1 MLGTV
6 EKISYDGEFVRLVE
20 LRLPLRGVPR
30 GQLLS
35 IRTCERIGQGSFGT
49 VYRAV
54 CDGYPRLALKI
65 ATGKNARLR
74 QELEVLS
81 KVCTKGKL
89 LLPRFEFGAI
99 NKAGD
104 LIVVGMELCV
114 PCTLHD
120 LLLMTRLTNEADML
134 FIAYQVLQAV
144 ASVHEQRCIHRDIK
158 LQNFVFDL
166 DGNLKLIDFGL
177 ASSVWNPPPGDVVA
191 GTVSFMAPEM
201 AHNALHRDQR
211 VTVGASAD
219 IWSAGI
225 VLFSIFTQRNPYPPN
240 ASSLTSPDSD
250 DEDNDEEGENGNG
263 GAAGATSTT
272 TPVSKTLKKENLRLL
287 RRVAAGDWQWPVGSS
302 VSHELR
308 QLVEFILVRDPSRRP
323 DILAILS
330 KPIWNSRR
338 RAPPAAVTAF
348 LGVQDDLLLSHD
360 EAHLLRAVEQRSAD
374 VTASLMGSRANSP
387 DGENTIDK
395 EKKNHSNGISSGT
408 SSSSNNISGGSGRN
422 NNSYN
427 NNSSSNNTHSTDTE
441 NRGSLKF
448 VAKEETAVGGVP
460 THQVYDVRPEA
471 RRRRPIREISVVIA
485 EETAKGLRRGP
496 SKTQRDETATTSRG
510 NSRVNS
516 RASSRETSTATPSCN
531 GLREKE
537 KYEDEKEEMDAAA
550 SAAAAAAAATAAG
563 ELCDNVPV
571 PLMVTGEKRKEEAP
585 DVMEAAMVQQK
596 LLKAGNCRRKS
607 LETVNNGINGTIVEL
622 KDKEVPTG
630 KLPDLSNVLP
640 QRGRGGRK
648 KINDDDN
655 LKEVSTAPTKRLRK
669 ENREESVKE
678 TNDDT
683 ELIASCI
690 AIENAVRKFT
700 EQIIL
705 LEREY
710 ILGNFRVAIEE
721 KQERYNMI
729 WLEEEQRRSAA
740 HPHRFKET
748 TRISKKYQY
757 GFVCD
762 MCDFEFL
769 PDGKSL
775 HFFHCTCGRDLCLEC
790 HEKYSKLCTCIL
802 CGSIFENSVALRDH
816 SLKGKCKR
824 ISGSIISEKTTGT
837 KRSYVRKQQETTVNN
852 INSGATSRKSGTQC
866 SSSPVK
872 RVSSTTYTEPTEEN
886 GNMKFQ
892 NAIKREGLKNSSS
905 HPLSTATASSSSSQ
919 PTSSLFS
926 KSINTLPEGQW
937 KPLERLSVSYRP
949 IQPTAEEREL
959 LLNGDWIRHFHL
971 FPTEEEEEPLAFTY
985 HIQPGRTGA
994 IFLNHDF
1001 SMHSA
1006 VISVLERQMLIV
1018 DYVDTYEGKDAAR
1031 AVSLAHAKCNATN
1044 AYNLLQ
1050 RVVAYDCN
1058 MIKQH
1063 RAPGTISVYR
1073 PPQTAV
1079 RCHGDPF
1086 VYIRWFRFD
1095 TERSLSAFLLSNG
1108 AVQVL
1113 VGDQYE
1119 LRWFDENRKFLLRS
1133 NGVCEMIDDANFALA
1148 PDVSRLLY
1156 GDF

>member
-20 LRLPLRGVPR
+20 LRLPMRGDPS
-30 GQLLS
+30 GQLLP

-120 LLLMTRLTNEADML
+120 LLLMTRLTSEADML

-144 ASVHEQRCIHRDIK
+144 ASVHEQRCIHRDVK

-177 ASSVWNPPPGDVVA
+177 ASTVWNPPPGDVVA

-201 AHNALHRDQR
+201 AHNALHRDKR
-211 VTVGASAD
+211 VTVGAAAD
-219 IWSAGI
+219 VWSAGI
-225 VLFSIFTQRNPYPPN
+225 VLFSIFTQRNPYPPTV
-240 ASSLTSPDSD
+240 SSLTSPES
-250 DEDNDEEGENGNG
+250 EEDEEDAENCNSG
-263 GAAGATSTT
+263 GAARAISTT
-272 TPVSKTLKKENLRLL
+272 APVNKTLKKENLRLL
-287 RRVAAGDWQWPVGSS
+287 RRVSAGDWQWPVGSS

-308 QLVEFILVRDPSRRP
+308 QLVEFILVRDPNKRP

-387 DGENTIDK
+387 EGEKNSEK
-395 EKKNHSNGISSGT
+395 EKKNNSNG
-408 SSSSNNISGGSGRN
+408 SSSNSSGGGGTGVRI

-427 NNSSSNNTHSTDTE
+427 NINNTNNTNNNNSTTHSIDTE
-441 NRGSLKF
+441 HRGSLKF
-448 VAKEETAVGGVP
+448 VTKEETTVGGVP
-460 THQVYDVRPEA
+460 ICQVYDVRPEA
-471 RRRRPIREISVVIA
+471 RRRRPVREISAVIA
-485 EETAKGLRRGP
+485 EETAKGLRRGA
-496 SKTQRDETATTSRG
+496 SKPRRDDAAMTSRG

-516 RASSRETSTATPSCN
+516 RNSSLDTSLATVHCN
-531 GLREKE
+531 GLRENE
-537 KYEDEKEEMDAAA
+537 RYEDDKEESD
-550 SAAAAAAAATAAG
+550 AAAAAAAVAAVACG
-563 ELCDNVPV
+563 NVSV
-571 PLMVTGEKRKEEAP
+571 PLMMNGDNGKDKAP
-585 DVMEAAMVQQK
+585 PIMESAMVQRK
-596 LLKAGNCRRKS
+596 TVRTANGRRKRLDS
-607 LETVNNGINGTIVEL
+607 VNNENIDTLAEL
-622 KDKEVPTG
+622 TG
-630 KLPDLSNVLP
+630 KEIPLEKASDLSNVIP
-640 QRGRGGRK
+640 QRRRGGRK
-648 KINDDDN
+648 KTNSEDN
-655 LKEVSTAPTKRLRK
+655 LKEVYITPPKRLKK
-669 ENREESVKE
+669 ENINESVNE
-678 TNDDT
+678 RDD
-683 ELIASCI
+683 EAEIIACI
-690 AIENAVRKFT
+690 AVENAVRRFT
-700 EQIIL
+700 EEMIL

-740 HPHRFKET
+740 HAHRFRET
-748 TRISKKYQY
+748 TRVTKKYQY

-790 HEKYSKLCTCIL
+790 REKYNKQCTCII
-802 CGSIFENSVALRDH
+802 CGNVFENSVALRDH
-816 SLKGKCKR
+816 SLKGDCKR
-824 ISGSIISEKTTGT
+824 FSVSTVPGSTAGS
-837 KRSYVRKQQETTVNN
+837 KRSYVRKQQDTTVSKV
-852 INSGATSRKSGTQC
+852 NSPATSRRSVTQG
-866 SSSPVK
+866 SSPVR
-872 RVSSTTYTEPTEEN
+872 RVSTTLTETTN
-886 GNMKFQ
+886 NNNNNNNNNK
-892 NAIKREGLKNSSS
+892 IKIEDLKNSSTN
-905 HPLSTATASSSSSQ
+905 PLTAATVSASDQ
-919 PTSSLFS
+919 PVSSLFS
-926 KSINTLPEGQW
+926 RSINTLPEGQW

-971 FPTEEEEEPLAFTY
+971 YPTDEEGEPLAFTY

-1018 DYVDTYEGKDAAR
+1018 DYVDTYESKDAAR

-1050 RVVAYDCN
+1050 RVVGYDCN

-1073 PPQTAV
+1073 PSQTAV

-1086 VYIRWFRFD
+1086 VYVRWFRFD